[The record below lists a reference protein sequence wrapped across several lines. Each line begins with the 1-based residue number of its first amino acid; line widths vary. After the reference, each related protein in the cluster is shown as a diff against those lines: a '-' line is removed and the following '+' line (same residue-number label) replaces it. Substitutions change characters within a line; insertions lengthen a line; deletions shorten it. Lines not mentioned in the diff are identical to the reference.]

1 VDQSALQAFLAE
13 HGPKVLETCAL
24 RDWRVQFFASNNVS
38 DKDAAGQCDWDTSRR
53 TAQIVLQPA
62 EIRDEQHAWEVL
74 YHEVAHILT
83 SQMCR
88 VWDAADKAGL
98 SEDLKA
104 VLFAVY
110 KDANEEIT
118 SNVGRALYQRH
129 GPLPDWDRG
138 RAI

>member
-38 DKDAAGQCDWDTSRR
+38 DKDACGECTWDTARR
-53 TAQIVLQPA
+53 SAQIVLHPP
-62 EIRDEQHAWEVL
+62 EIRDEQHAWEIL
-74 YHEVAHILT
+74 YHEVSHILT
-83 SQMCR
+83 SQMIR
-88 VWDAADKAGL
+88 VWDAINKAGL
-98 SEDLKA
+98 PEPLKD
-104 VLFAVY
+104 VIFAVY

-118 SNVGRALYQRH
+118 SNVGRALFQRH